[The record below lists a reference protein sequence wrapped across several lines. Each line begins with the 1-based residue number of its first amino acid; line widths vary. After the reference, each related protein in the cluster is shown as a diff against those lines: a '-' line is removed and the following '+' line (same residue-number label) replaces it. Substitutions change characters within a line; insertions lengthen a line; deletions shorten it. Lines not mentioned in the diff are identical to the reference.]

1 MNAEMLAD
9 QDQALTKPCREPRC
23 MAFVGEL
30 CINVATGK
38 PLKHQA
44 GHLVRLRDAG
54 VELKPVDPRDLED
67 DGWPHRPHPQIP
79 RAGA

>member
-23 MAFVGEL
+23 NAHIGEL
-30 CINVATGK
+30 CINVHTGQ

-44 GHLVRLRDAG
+44 GHLVRLRDSG
-54 VELKPVDPRDLED
+54 VAHAPLDSRDL
-67 DGWPHRPHPQIP
+67 R
-79 RAGA
+79 RAD

>member
-9 QDQALTKPCREPRC
+9 QDQAVTVPCRELRC
-23 MAFVGEL
+23 NASIGEL
-30 CINVATGK
+30 CVNIATGL

-54 VELKPVDPRDLED
+54 VVHAPLPVADLT
-67 DGWPHRPHPQIP
+67 
-79 RAGA
+79 RAD

>member
-23 MAFVGEL
+23 GAFIGEL
-30 CINVATGK
+30 CVNVQTGQ

-54 VELKPVDPRDLED
+54 VVHAPLAEADLRRGD
-67 DGWPHRPHPQIP
+67 
-79 RAGA
+79 